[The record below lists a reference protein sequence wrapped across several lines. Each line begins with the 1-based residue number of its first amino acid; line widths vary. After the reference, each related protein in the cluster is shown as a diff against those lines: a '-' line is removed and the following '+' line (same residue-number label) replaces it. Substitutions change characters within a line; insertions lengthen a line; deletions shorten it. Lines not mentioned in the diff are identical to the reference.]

1 MCTYLVAAA
10 QIHSLSLTEA
20 TWRSDRGKESAARCI
35 LAARQGNEEAFAV
48 TWSNLKPV
56 MLYSQVEEATL
67 HCGDEER
74 DELLY
79 YILAAHPGRTLVFAN
94 AVSTARRIAAL
105 LHILKLPSA
114 ALHAGTCRPPAVLCC
129 TRGTPPCRRRQG
141 AEDGFSYLPTRA
153 C

>member
-1 MCTYLVAAA
+1 
-10 QIHSLSLTEA
+10 
-20 TWRSDRGKESAARCI
+20 
-35 LAARQGNEEAFAV
+35 
-48 TWSNLKPV
+48 

-114 ALHAGTCRPPAVLCC
+114 ALHAGTCCPPAVLCC
-129 TRGTPPCRRRQG
+129 TRGTPPCRRRQD
-141 AEDGFSYLPTRA
+141 AEDSSLNFTTGACYDACALCLPLGSPGIVCSIASCSELKSRMELQFLR
-153 C
+153 CLERLWCRWCRLNKS